1 MVARLLCKTGE
12 LAGTE
17 YEILE
22 STTIGRDSD
31 NQITV
36 SAGTVSKKQAR
47 IQFDPERECYF
58 LENLGVDPGT
68 RLDGVVVRKRA
79 KLDDLHVITLGGE
92 LDFIFVCAA
101 NQPPASGQEDAKQPV
116 GLGTVSAKPESIA
129 APDFLGGSQ
138 ESPGRTQESTS
149 GTLFAKL
156 KKIALP
162 SFVSRSDPPAGDEP
176 EKSPGLGT
184 ISAPREALSFP
195 SSLGGPAQTPP
206 NEDPTPTEHKEL
218 VLELELPEKESP
230 LTHALTDGK
239 HTLGRS
245 SDCEVWVDDPSV
257 SRKHAL
263 LVVQSGVLTLK
274 DLGSANKSYVND
286 DRVTSEVEVQSGST
300 VRFGKIKGRI
310 VAEE

>member
-1 MVARLLCKTGE
+1 MRAKLLCKTGE

-36 SAGTVSKKQAR
+36 SAASVSKKQAR

-58 LENLGVDPGT
+58 LENLRGDPGT

-101 NQPPASGQEDAKQPV
+101 NQPPASEQEAAKQPV
-116 GLGTVSAKPESIA
+116 GLGTVAAKPESIA
-129 APDFLGGSQ
+129 APDFLRGSQ
-138 ESPGRTQESTS
+138 ESPGSTEESTS

-162 SFVSRSDPPAGDEP
+162 SFASRSDPPAGDGP
-176 EKSPGLGT
+176 ESPGLGT
-184 ISAPREALSFP
+184 ISAPRETLSFP
-195 SSLGGPAQTPP
+195 SSLGGPAQTPRS
-206 NEDPTPTEHKEL
+206 EDPAPTEHKEL
-218 VLELELPEKESP
+218 VLELELPEEEPP
-230 LTHALTDGK
+230 LTHVLNDGK

-245 SDCEVWVDDPSV
+245 SDCEVCVDDPSV

-286 DRVTSEVEVQSGST
+286 DRVTSEVEVRSGST
-300 VRFGKIKGRI
+300 VRFGRIKGRI

>member
-1 MVARLLCKTGE
+1 MVARLFCKTGE

-22 STTIGRDSD
+22 SVTIGRDPD

-36 SAGTVSKKQAR
+36 SAGGVSKRQAR
-47 IQFDPERECYF
+47 ILLDPEQNCYF

-92 LDFIFVCAA
+92 LDFIFVCSAE
-101 NQPPASGQEDAKQPV
+101 QPPASPQETAKQPV
-116 GLGTVSAKPESIA
+116 GLETLSARPESIA
-129 APDFLGGSQ
+129 APAFLRGSQ
-138 ESPGRTQESTS
+138 KAPGSTEEATS

-156 KKIALP
+156 KKITLP
-162 SFVSRSDPPAGDEP
+162 SFLNRSEPSAGKKP
-176 EKSPGLGT
+176 EESPGSGT
-184 ISAPREALSFP
+184 ISAPRETLSLP
-195 SSLGGPAQTPP
+195 PSLGGSAQTPP
-206 NEDPTPTEHKEL
+206 SEDPVPTEHDDL
-218 VLELELPEKESP
+218 VLELELAEEETPH
-230 LTHALTDGK
+230 TYALTDGK

-245 SDCEVWVDDPSV
+245 ADCEVCVDDPSV

-274 DLGSANKSYVND
+274 DLGSANNSYVND
-286 DRVTSEVEVQSGST
+286 DRVTSEVEVRSGST
-300 VRFGKIKGRI
+300 VRFGRIEGKI
-310 VAEE
+310 VAGA